1 SLKLGRLYRYVK
13 LAVLGSLAAAL
24 VLNTH
29 SLLASLQ
36 RNELSERRFLQ
47 LNKCPACWGT
57 SWCRKFLN
65 GQLRLESWG
74 RLRLF
79 DFFNVKNVYFA
90 RYGEPREGSRRV
102 VLNPVP
108 AERPPGPFL
117 PRRGRR
123 LRRAGRS
130 RLRLWA
136 GESRAPGK
144 LAAEAGAK
152 RWGLPLGLC
161 PPRDSCVKMPAGW
174 AEERASGSHAGQEAF
189 LHLTRPH
196 SLSFFLRDLVRF
208 PGLSSSSAL
217 PCLKAL
223 TRSPSFLPFSSRQGA
238 PCLFRSKRC
247 KEASIPQEARRG
259 GMLWNSLCAQT
270 RNLCFNMLCK
280 FLGEKFSFPSDE
292 GWPFAKYLGA
302 CGRMVAVNYVGEE
315 LWSYFNA
322 PWEKRV
328 DLAWQLMEIAEQLTN
343 NDFEFA
349 LYLLDVSFDNF
360 AVGPRDGKV
369 IIVDA
374 ENVLVADKRLIRQ
387 NKPENWDVWYESKF
401 DDCDKEACLSFSKEI
416 LCARVTVDH
425 NYYAICQNLLS
436 RHATWRGTS
445 GGLLHDPPAEIAKD
459 GRLEALLDECANP
472 KKRYGRFQAAKELR
486 EYLAQLSNNVR

>member
-1 SLKLGRLYRYVK
+1 MLRLVSLKLGRLYRYVK

-79 DFFNVKNVYFA
+79 DFLNVKNVYFA

-102 VLNPVP
+102 VLKRLGS
-108 AERPPGPFL
+108 AQELADIDTKICRRATG
-117 PRRGRR
+117 RGRCDLLQALHATEFASINGDVR
-123 LRRAGRS
+123 LLTPDVVEGWSDLVHCPSQRLLDRLVRRY
-130 RLRLWA
+130 
-136 GESRAPGK
+136 
-144 LAAEAGAK
+144 AETK
-152 RWGLPLGLC
+152 
-161 PPRDSCVKMPAGW
+161 D
-174 AEERASGSHAGQEAF
+174 SGSF
-189 LHLTRPH
+189 LL
-196 SLSFFLRDLVRF
+196 
-208 PGLSSSSAL
+208 
-217 PCLKAL
+217 
-223 TRSPSFLPFSSRQGA
+223 
-238 PCLFRSKRC
+238 
-247 KEASIPQEARRG
+247 
-259 GMLWNSLCAQT
+259 
-270 RNLCFNMLCK
+270 RNLKDSERMQLLITLAFNPEPLV
-280 FLGEKFSFPSDE
+280 LQSFPSDE

-374 ENVLVADKRLIRQ
+374 ENVLVADKRLIKQ

-416 LCARVTVDH
+416 LCARATVDH

-486 EYLAQLSNNVR
+486 EYLAQLSNNAR

>member
-1 SLKLGRLYRYVK
+1 MLRLVSLKLGRLYRYVK

-74 RLRLF
+74 RLRLL

-102 VLNPVP
+102 VLKRLGS
-108 AERPPGPFL
+108 AQELADIDTKICRRATG
-117 PRRGRR
+117 RGRCDLLQALPATEFASLNGDVR
-123 LRRAGRS
+123 LLTPGAVEGWSDLVHCPSQRLLDRLVRRY
-130 RLRLWA
+130 
-136 GESRAPGK
+136 
-144 LAAEAGAK
+144 AETK
-152 RWGLPLGLC
+152 
-161 PPRDSCVKMPAGW
+161 D
-174 AEERASGSHAGQEAF
+174 SGSFLLRNLKDSERMQLLITLAFNPEPLVLQAAVEAF
-189 LHLTRPH
+189 P
-196 SLSFFLRDLVRF
+196 F
-208 PGLSSSSAL
+208 PLSSASWHEVVMWYGSGSDPREL
-217 PCLKAL
+217 QPSKYQPCF
-223 TRSPSFLPFSSRQGA
+223 PDDVQGI
-238 PCLFRSKRC
+238 
-247 KEASIPQEARRG
+247 E
-259 GMLWNSLCAQT
+259 
-270 RNLCFNMLCK
+270 
-280 FLGEKFSFPSDE
+280 SFPSDE